1 MKLLRSIGGALL
13 VVLILGLLAVAVPA
27 GAQTLNSLTM
37 ERVLVLSTVHSSL
50 TPNLPASLLGALTSG
65 AQEIHEQ
72 TNYNPQASL
81 VTETLFVLPAGSPLP
96 TSLSTVPV
104 TSYILSFAMSI
115 DKTYVTSSAVQFV
128 GTISQSSAPLVGSAS
143 YQGSPATLSF
153 GYTKDTPPKIHD
165 VIESIAGVVVSYTGA
180 ATGTFNITL
189 PPTGGGGG
197 GGGTGVTIVV
207 NGATGTTPSFQTT
220 VNQLT
225 LDASASS
232 STNAGALTYTW
243 SIPQGSPSAG
253 ISFPGAN
260 TAVAFV
266 QLSSGKQTYTV
277 NLTVTD
283 ATGATATA
291 TITIVF
297 L

>member
-1 MKLLRSIGGALL
+1 MKLLRSIGGALSIA
-13 VVLILGLLAVAVPA
+13 LILGLLAVAVPA

-37 ERVLVLSTVHSSL
+37 ERVIVLSSAHSTL
-50 TPNLPASLLGALTSG
+50 TPNLPAALLGAVTSG

-72 TNYNPQASL
+72 TNYNPQASQL
-81 VTETLFVLPAGSPLP
+81 TSTFFVLPAGSAPP
-96 TSLSTVPV
+96 TNLGSVPATSFLASLS
-104 TSYILSFAMSI
+104 LSV

-128 GTISQSSAPLVGSAS
+128 GSISQSSAPLFGSAS
-143 YQGSPATLSF
+143 YQGAPATVSF

-165 VIESIAGVVVSYTGA
+165 VTESIAGVAVAYTGA
-180 ATGTFNITL
+180 ATGTLSITQ
-189 PPTGGGGG
+189 PSTPGGP
-197 GGGTGVTIVV
+197 GGGTGITIVV
-207 NGATGTTPSFQTT
+207 NGLTGATPSIQTT

-225 LDASASS
+225 LDASAST

-253 ISFPGAN
+253 IGFPGGN

-266 QLSSGKQTYTV
+266 QLSSGKQTYTI

-283 ATGATATA
+283 ATGATATS
-291 TITIVF
+291 TISIVF